1 MCPEYKEA
9 WEQMLAPAIKSLLR
23 ASYPSC
29 SLCGLCASSRRVT
42 GKLVRNAKSQDCPRS
57 TQSKPT
63 LQQGFQVSQTHTKV
77 GDILS
82 TLQPHQNVHKGL
94 ELAMFHALI
103 HAIPRPRTPFLCLEY
118 PVTFYSFKTHLKYVL
133 FWEAFLTRSAGGAQP
148 PYTNQYLV
156 YCLQHLPHKCTCHT
170 DPKLR
175 LYNPPPLLENMHHP
189 FYACNQQSIA
199 IGLFLTLSQPFGGT

>member
-1 MCPEYKEA
+1 MKSNMRFLPKVQKCVWNTRKHGSRC
-9 WEQMLAPAIKSLLR
+9 WLSLLNHCYVR
-23 ASYPSC
+23 PTPAAM
-29 SLCGLCASSRRVT
+29 CGLCASSRRVP

-82 TLQPHQNVHKGL
+82 ILQPHQNVHKGL

-118 PVTFYSFKTHLKYVL
+118 PVTFYSLRPISNTF
-133 FWEAFLTRSAGGAQP
+133 SSG
-148 PYTNQYLV
+148 
-156 YCLQHLPHKCTCHT
+156 
-170 DPKLR
+170 KL
-175 LYNPPPLLENMHHP
+175 
-189 FYACNQQSIA
+189 S
-199 IGLFLTLSQPFGGT
+199 